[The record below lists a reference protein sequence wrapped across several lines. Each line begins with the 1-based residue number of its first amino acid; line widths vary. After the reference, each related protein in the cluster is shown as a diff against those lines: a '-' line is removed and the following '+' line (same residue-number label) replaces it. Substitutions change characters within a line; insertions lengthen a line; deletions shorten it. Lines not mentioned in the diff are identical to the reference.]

1 MLTPCTVP
9 GEVSMKRNR
18 KAAELEGAPENATM
32 QSFNPMTSAPMD
44 MMMPN
49 STMASQSQSFMLNQG
64 QLSTSVSSQ
73 GQPPTS
79 LPSQGQLSTSM
90 PNPSQMSTSMPSQG
104 HLSMPNQGHLSMPN
118 QGQLPTTSGLQLP
131 MSGDSSYSFAKHPR
145 MDMGDFS
152 DPVDDILNNFDPMQ
166 QERMLSHLL
175 EAAASRGT
183 DIFPSTSGLPS
194 SSHGDRSRTMPVRP
208 MVRGGGSS
216 RVTDALPDM
225 DPNLYPFPPYEQ
237 DNKTSARHLIS
248 MGSTAQPTA
257 DQNLALMAA
266 SMYHDLDRRRAKTS
280 SNDLN
285 QPSTSATVTRPHNLA
300 EIKPERQPT
309 PEGDAPSTTT
319 PTASTSGNS
328 GNIYAMSTGH
338 ASPSDSDSPSSSKE
352 DAHASGVSST
362 NGASNT
368 SGGKNLKKG
377 KSVPDEEKDESYW
390 EKRKKNNE
398 SAKRS
403 REARRSKELQINYQ
417 VLLLER
423 ENLALKTEVDMI
435 QRDCEQMEAQ
445 LHQIR
450 DIKVGRYTREQMMNA
465 QQGSGRH
472 VYDYSAVPPAH
483 QGPPP
488 PPPPGSMHI

>member
-1 MLTPCTVP
+1 
-9 GEVSMKRNR
+9 
-18 KAAELEGAPENATM
+18 
-32 QSFNPMTSAPMD
+32 
-44 MMMPN
+44 
-49 STMASQSQSFMLNQG
+49 MLNQG
-64 QLSTSVSSQ
+64 QLSTSVSNQ
-73 GQPPTS
+73 GQMSTS
-79 LPSQGQLSTSM
+79 MPNQGKLSTSMPNQGQMSTAMSNQGQGQMSTAMSNQGQLSTSM
-90 PNPSQMSTSMPSQG
+90 PNQGQMLMPNQGQMSTSMTSQG
-104 HLSMPNQGHLSMPN
+104 QLSMPNQGQLSTSMPH

-131 MSGDSSYSFAKHPR
+131 MSGDSSFSFTKHQR
-145 MDMGDFS
+145 MDMGDFN
-152 DPVDDILNNFDPMQ
+152 DPMDDMLINFDPMQ
-166 QERMLSHLL
+166 PERMLSHLL
-175 EAAASRGT
+175 EAAATRGSEM
-183 DIFPSTSGLPS
+183 FPSTSGHPS

-208 MVRGGGSS
+208 MVRGGTSS
-216 RVTDALPDM
+216 RPADILPDI
-225 DPNLYPFPPYEQ
+225 DPNLYPFPPYDHE
-237 DNKTSARHLIS
+237 NKGSARQMIS
-248 MGSTAQPTA
+248 MSGTVPPTA
-257 DQNLALMAA
+257 DQDLALMSAT
-266 SMYHDLDRRRAKTS
+266 MYHDLDRRRAKTS
-280 SNDLN
+280 SSDLN
-285 QPSTSATVTRPHNLA
+285 QPNTCATVTRQQNLA

-319 PTASTSGNS
+319 PSTSTSGNS
-328 GNIYAMSTGH
+328 GNMYTASTPNTVPSE
-338 ASPSDSDSPSSSKE
+338 ASSPSSSKE

-368 SGGKNLKKG
+368 SGSKSLKKG

-403 REARRSKELQINYQ
+403 REARRSKEIQINYQ

-450 DIKVGRYTREQMMNA
+450 DIKVGRYNREQMMNQ

-472 VYDYSAVPPAH
+472 AYDYSAVPPAH